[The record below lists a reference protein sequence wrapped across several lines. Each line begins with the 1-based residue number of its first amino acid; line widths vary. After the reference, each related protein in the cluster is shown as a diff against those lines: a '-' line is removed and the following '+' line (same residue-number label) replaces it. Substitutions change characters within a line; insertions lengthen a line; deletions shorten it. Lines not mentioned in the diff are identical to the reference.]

1 MTIAQST
8 TIQAYQLRRGGT
20 PARMAILRM
29 IAADSVN
36 NRNESTRLQPGDWR
50 GARGWTMCSYVAAY
64 GAGLNQGFNS
74 EGRARRAVWYSHGS
88 EQFRNERDA
97 GDILGG
103 CMRGNAWYTDVHQDE
118 TAIGIVASL
127 THGRFIA
134 GYRWTS
140 NDERVY
146 FGEVFTDETDA
157 ARMADD
163 HARVFAES
171 AREDS
176 EQCEAAQ
183 RLESETDDA
192 LQRLR
197 ECLVLRHKAC
207 MTYVRDEIS
216 ELLETIR
223 SNRESLRTDY
233 ANYV

>member
-8 TIQAYQLRRGGT
+8 TIQAYQLRKGGT

-36 NRNESTRLQPGDWR
+36 NHNPSTRLQPGNWR
-50 GARGWTMCSYVAAY
+50 GARCYTMGSYTAAY
-64 GAGLNQGFNS
+64 CSGINQGGAGQ
-74 EGRARRAVWYSHGS
+74 WYSHGG
-88 EQFRNERDA
+88 EQFRNERDTQDVT
-97 GDILGG
+97 GGPDHMGWFTDI
-103 CMRGNAWYTDVHQDE
+103 HQDE
-118 TAIGIVASL
+118 TAIGIVAGL
-127 THGRFIA
+127 THGRYVA

-146 FGEVFTDETDA
+146 FDEVFADETDA
-157 ARMADD
+157 ARMADE
-163 HARVFAES
+163 HARLFAES

-176 EQCEAAQ
+176 ERCEAAQ

-207 MTYVRDEIS
+207 MGYVRDEIA

-223 SNRESLRTDY
+223 RNRETLRTEY
-233 ANYV
+233 ANYL